1 MFQKTLVVGRLGRDP
16 ELRKTNSDRTVCSFS
31 VACNRRWTGQD
42 GQQHEKETW
51 FRVSTWDRLAE
62 VCSQHLTK
70 GQLVLV
76 EGEIESSAWLGQDGQ
91 PRSSLDLTARVVRFL
106 SPRKEGEAGSEL
118 PPPADE
124 EIPF

>member
-1 MFQKTLVVGRLGRDP
+1 MFQRIIVVGRLGNDP
-16 ELRKTNSDRTVCSFS
+16 ELRKTNTDRTVCSFS

-42 GQQHEKETW
+42 GQPHERSTW

-106 SPRKEGEAGSEL
+106 SPRKEGEASTEL